1 MSNDTERAGSKLW
14 SEPLELVGREAEI
27 EQLDSALERAIEY
40 MSPQMVHIQGDLGVG
55 KSRLVAGWLER
66 LQKRPREIR
75 AFEGGAE
82 EGDGDC
88 ELFGRLLRRRFDI
101 AENTGEED
109 AKAQMRA
116 ACQEVF
122 EDRRMAEILHFLG
135 SFMGLRFRDNP
146 FLRLLEEDPLEH
158 EHIART
164 VLRRFFEADSQQT
177 PVVLVFEDL
186 QFADDPSLDLI
197 KELGEGFEG
206 AHLVLVAVSQP
217 KLRVRR
223 PGWGVAEGDVT
234 EISLGPLPEKDAEQ
248 YLRALLTRVSDLP
261 DSFVTDSVEMTGGN
275 PYFMQQLLR
284 MLVDQRILDTSRE
297 LWAIDMARFERA
309 ELPMSVEDAIDA
321 RIMALSVEERLVL
334 EMAST
339 MGNVFWFGSLVVLSR
354 LLIED
359 EEQVPWKSD
368 EVAERLRV
376 VVDGLVDGDY
386 IMAMPDAWIPQEEEY
401 LFKHNLE
408 YTMISASVDPK
419 RQKRFHLFAA
429 QWLESRIREP
439 SEDHFEFLGGQYE
452 AGDDARRAAFCY
464 IRAGDL
470 ARAKFANEVAIRNY
484 ENGLRLLEVPNVL
497 AKIDALHS
505 VGAVCAHVGRN
516 EEALGHFSEM
526 LRLSWL
532 LDAVSKGG
540 AALGRIGRIHRSL
553 GEYDE
558 AMEKYQAAQQLFN
571 RAKDLRGVAGTFDDM
586 GKVHNRRG
594 DYGEALA
601 LHEKALKLRHK
612 IGDDRSTAF
621 TLASIGVVYQATGQF
636 QEALRCFEESIN
648 IRRRIEDFFGVVESL
663 HAAAEIFHELGERER
678 ARLFWT
684 DALEVARTTGD
695 RLEQARQLIG
705 LGESHRVEGELD
717 RARGLLAEAQDI
729 VTSLGNDRLWS
740 QCLRIRG
747 CIAVDAGDMDTGR
760 DLLKESLHR
769 AEERGYQQQV
779 GITQRTLAELAAN
792 RGFAHEAEERFEKAM
807 EIFSTMGNHL
817 EVLRCC
823 EAMADYYDK
832 TGGEEKVAQLRESAE
847 NIRKRLMEAAGR
859 GPTLPIPEG

>member
-1 MSNDTERAGSKLW
+1 MASDVERTGSKLW
-14 SEPLELVGREAEI
+14 SEPLELVGREAELRL
-27 EQLDSALERAIEY
+27 LDSALERAIEY
-40 MSPQMVHIQGDLGVG
+40 LSPQMVHIQGDVGVG
-55 KSRLVAGWLER
+55 KSRLVEGWLAQLE
-66 LQKRPREIR
+66 KRPQEVR
-75 AFEGGAE
+75 AFRGAAE
-82 EGDGDC
+82 VGDGDC
-88 ELFGRLLRRRFDI
+88 ELFGRLLRRRFTI
-101 AENTGEED
+101 AEHTAPDE
-109 AKAQMRA
+109 AKQQMRD

-146 FLRLLEEDPLEH
+146 FLHLLEEDPLEH

-164 VLRRFFEADSQQT
+164 VLRRFFEADSHRS
-177 PVVLVFEDL
+177 PVVLIFEDL
-186 QFADDPSLDLI
+186 QYADDPSLDLI

-234 EISLGPLPEKDAEQ
+234 DINVGPLQPADAEQ
-248 YLRALLTRVSDLP
+248 YLRRLLSGVSDLP
-261 DSFVTDSVEMTGGN
+261 DGFVSDSVEMTGGN
-275 PYFMQQLLR
+275 PYFLQQLLR

-297 LWAIDMARFERA
+297 LWSIDMARFARA

-321 RIMALSVEERLVL
+321 RIMALTVEERLVL

-339 MGNVFWFGSLVVLSR
+339 MGNVFWFGALVVLSR

-376 VVDGLVDGDY
+376 VVDGLVDRDY
-386 IMAMPDAWIPQEEEY
+386 IMDMPDSWIPREQEY

-408 YTMISASVDPK
+408 YSIIEATVDPK
-419 RQKRFHLFAA
+419 RQKRFHLFVA

-439 SEDHFEFLGGQYE
+439 SEDHFEFLGAQNE
-452 AGDDARRAAFCY
+452 AGGDPRRAAFCF

-470 ARAKFANEVAIRNY
+470 ARAKFANELAIRNY
-484 ENGLRLLEVPNVL
+484 ENGLRLLETPNVL

-505 VGAVCAHVGRN
+505 IGAVCAHVGRN
-516 EEALGHFSEM
+516 KEALAHFQEM

-558 AMEKYQAAQQLFN
+558 AMERYQSAQQLFR
-571 RAKDLRGVAGTFDDM
+571 RAKDLRGVAGTLDDT
-586 GKVHNRRG
+586 GKVHFLQG
-594 DYGEALA
+594 DYSQALR
-601 LHEKALKLRHK
+601 LHEKALDLRHE
-612 IGDDRSTAF
+612 IGDERSTAF
-621 TLASIGVVYQATGQF
+621 TLASIGMVYQAVGQF
-636 QEALRCFEESIN
+636 QEALRCFEESLD

-663 HAAAEIFHELGERER
+663 NAAAEIFQELGEYDR

-705 LGESHRVEGELD
+705 LGESHRLAGELD
-717 RARGLLAEAQDI
+717 RARGMVAEAQDI

-740 QCLRIRG
+740 DCLRIRG
-747 CIAVDAGDMDTGR
+747 RIALDAGDMDVGR
-760 DLLKESLHR
+760 DLLKEALVL
-769 AEERGYQQQV
+769 AEERGYDQQV
-779 GITQRTLAELAAN
+779 GVTQRALAELAAN
-792 RGFAHEAEERFEKAM
+792 RGFAHEAEERFEKSM
-807 EIFSTMGNHL
+807 EIFSTLGNHL

-823 EAMADYYDK
+823 EAMADFYDQ
-832 TGGEEKVAQLRESAE
+832 TGGEEKVKQFRESAE
-847 NIRKRLMEAAGR
+847 NIRKRLVEAAQGA
-859 GPTLPIPEG
+859 PSSE